1 MPAISD
7 NVGMDIETA
16 YDLISFFHQ
25 YKPVNVT
32 WSRNPTVVNG
42 SWVISRFLN
51 NASNINY
58 KFTGITSTFVTNTL
72 SLGAL
77 WC

>member
-25 YKPVNVT
+25 YKPVNVEAGQ
-32 WSRNPTVVNG
+32 RNPTVVNG
-42 SWVISRFLN
+42 SWGYS
-51 NASNINY
+51 S
-58 KFTGITSTFVTNTL
+58 L
-72 SLGAL
+72 SLTTHPILTINLLASPVHS
-77 WC
+77 